1 MAIYRK
7 GDDLTSL
14 QNAAKEQKTQ
24 RREAGP
30 VARAEA
36 GRAPI
41 SNAMMRPDGTA
52 YKIDYEKPVLDS
64 GKRPTSEVTNH
75 PVSGIVVAERA
86 KKLKAEGKD
95 TPNSPQGNRT
105 VVGGGVIHKGE
116 VQKLSW
122 KGKSYE
128 KKAPKKKAAGV
139 KDVREA
145 LKSGNISIE
154 EAEGLNKKGLS
165 SPIKKKKTK

>member
-1 MAIYRK
+1 MATYRK

-30 VARAEA
+30 IVRAAA

-41 SNAMMRPDGTA
+41 SNAMVRPDGTA
-52 YKIDYEKPVLDS
+52 YKIDYEKPLLAS
-64 GKRPTSEVTNH
+64 GKRQTSEITNH
-75 PVSGIVVAERA
+75 PVSGTVVAERA
-86 KKLKAEGKD
+86 AKLKSEGKLAEQ
-95 TPNSPQGNRT
+95 PKQGNRKPMPGGSG
-105 VVGGGVIHKGE
+105 VIKGGVL
-116 VQKLSW
+116 QKS
-122 KGKSYE
+122 
-128 KKAPKKKAAGV
+128 APKKKAAGV

>member
-30 VARAEA
+30 VVRAAA
-36 GRAPI
+36 GRAPL
-41 SNAMMRPDGTA
+41 SNAMVRPDSTA
-52 YKIDYEKPVLDS
+52 YKVDYEKPVLAS
-64 GKRPTSEVTNH
+64 GKRQTSEITNH
-75 PVSGIVVAERA
+75 PVSGTVVAERA
-86 KKLKAEGKD
+86 AKMKAEGKLAEL
-95 TPNSPQGNRT
+95 PSQGNRT
-105 VVGGGVIHKGE
+105 VVGGGVINKGE

-128 KKAPKKKAAGV
+128 KKTPKKKAAGV

-154 EAEGLNKKGLS
+154 EAEGLNKKGLF

>member
-30 VARAEA
+30 AVRAEA
-36 GRAPI
+36 GRAPL
-41 SNAMMRPDGTA
+41 SNAMVRPDSTA
-52 YKIDYEKPVLDS
+52 YKVDYEKPVLAS
-64 GKRPTSEVTNH
+64 GKRQTSEITNH
-75 PVSGIVVAERA
+75 PVSGTVVSERA
-86 KKLKAEGKD
+86 AKMKAEGKLAEL
-95 TPNSPQGNRT
+95 PSQGNRT
-105 VVGGGVIHKGE
+105 VVGGGVINKGE

-128 KKAPKKKAAGV
+128 KKAPKKKAAGA
-139 KDVREA
+139 KDVRAA
-145 LKSGNISIE
+145 LKGGHITAD
-154 EAEGLNKKGLS
+154 EAAGLNKKLMTPS
-165 SPIKKKKTK
+165 VKKKK